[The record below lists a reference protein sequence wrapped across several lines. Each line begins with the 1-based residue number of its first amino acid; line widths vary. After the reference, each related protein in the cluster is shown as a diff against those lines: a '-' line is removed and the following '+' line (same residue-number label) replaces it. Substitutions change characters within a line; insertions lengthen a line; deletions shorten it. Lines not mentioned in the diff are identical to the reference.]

1 MRGRETTEDKE
12 RACCPPPSTAALT
25 DTCLV
30 SGSVP
35 EGPPDSGRGPGSPLP
50 ALG

>member
-12 RACCPPPSTAALT
+12 RACRPPPGTAALT
-25 DTCLV
+25 STCLV
-30 SGSVP
+30 SGSAP
-35 EGPPDSGRGPGSPLP
+35 EGPPDPGRGPSGPLP